1 MVPMPMMPLGLTI
14 WAIVRADEKD
24 DRGESKDRYAMRRGK
39 HSKYGAMG
47 EVKMKSCVGAMA
59 SPVQASIH
67 DSEH

>member
-47 EVKMKSCVGAMA
+47 EVKIKLWLCGGNGESR
-59 SPVQASIH
+59 SSL
-67 DSEH
+67 DS